1 MAYNYSNGMDIDD
14 APTGPRVTVRKA
26 ETDRVNF
33 VLSSVDLALANSLR
47 RILLA
52 EIPTV
57 SIDLVDVKAN
67 TSVLPDEFIAH
78 RLGLIPLNSK
88 DCHKDMNYTR
98 DCDCEGSCERC
109 TVTLELQAKCQN
121 QDKMAVWARDLV
133 PIGMR
138 PNQWVGVPVIKDS
151 EGNGPLILKLRRG
164 QEINMICTAKKGIAK
179 EHAKWAPTA
188 AVGFE
193 YDPKNQLRHTTYWY
207 EDNPETEWPIDEGNA
222 AWETADT
229 GGEQAFDAD
238 AKPESF
244 FFDVEG
250 VGTLEPDQIVQ
261 QGIKQL
267 QNKLAEIL
275 HVLAGAG
282 EQDGEDGQDEDGY
295 DPEAA
300 GGGYTSYGHT
310 NGLRDGGQSSWGGG
324 LGGATSY
331 GGTAYGQN
339 GYSY

>member
-1 MAYNYSNGMDIDD
+1 M
-14 APTGPRVTVRKA
+14 
-26 ETDRVNF
+26 NF

-47 RILLA
+47 RIFLA

-57 SIDLVDVKAN
+57 AIDLVDVKAN

-78 RLGLIPLNSK
+78 RLGMIPLNSK
-88 DCHKDMNYTR
+88 DCFKDMNYTR
-98 DCDCEGSCERC
+98 DCDCEGSCDKC
-109 TVTLELQAKCQN
+109 VVTLELQAKCQN
-121 QDKMAVWARDLV
+121 QDKMNVWARDLIV
-133 PIGMR
+133 IGRR
-138 PNQWVGVPVIKDS
+138 PNQWVGTPVIKDP

-164 QEINMICTAKKGIAK
+164 QEIHMICTAKKGIAK

-193 YDPKNQLRHTTYWY
+193 YDPENKLRHTQYWY
-207 EDNPETEWPIDEGNA
+207 EDNPETEWPVDEENA
-222 AWETADT
+222 AWES
-229 GGEQAFDAD
+229 GETSKDVTFDPD
-238 AKPESF
+238 AKPETF

-261 QGIKQL
+261 GGIKEL

-275 HVLAGAG
+275 RVLGG
-282 EQDGEDGQDEDGY
+282 TDDQNGVDGHDDDGY

-300 GGGYTSYGHT
+300 NGGYTSYGQT
-310 NGLRDGGQSSWGGG
+310 NGMRGGGQSTWGDI
-324 LGGATSY
+324 GGATSY